1 MAMYV
6 KLFERMLRS
15 SVWAGQPLHVRVA
28 WVGLLLL
35 ARPGY
40 LEDGTRVGI
49 VYGTRLALARA
60 LDMDPEQ
67 FSEALDLLMSPDPDS
82 TSPEWDGRRVIE
94 VAKNTYAIPQYW
106 KYREMRDGEME
117 REEARLRMRARR
129 AAERA
134 DANTSEKGSGTS
146 VDVRER
152 SDCSETF
159 ADVRDCSE
167 VFGDVRESSRCSE
180 MFHDVP
186 DVRHAEAEAEAEA
199 EAYTCIGGQHGLASE
214 TWVEDTKTYPP
225 PFHRE
230 TPDEKPTL
238 TWHCKGKPDTWVLWP
253 SAVKRLEALY
263 AGMDVQA
270 VIQRLYRWH
279 LANPNRRKTARGMPR
294 FIIGALNRE
303 QSGEFARER
312 RPKPSAARPGVNWRE
327 ELPPEK
333 RRCTVCGGMGI
344 VAVIDEDGVEGTAA
358 CPHCEVGAMAHERD
372 GVRLASPSDKVLRGG
387 LV

>member
-1 MAMYV
+1 MYV

-60 LDMDPEQ
+60 LDMEPEK
-67 FSEALDLLMSPDPDS
+67 FSAALDVLLSPDPES
-82 TSPEWDGRRVIE
+82 TSPEFDGRRVIE
-94 VAKNTYAIPQYW
+94 VARNTYAIPQYW
-106 KYREMRDGEME
+106 KYRELRDAEAE

-134 DANTSEKGSGTS
+134 EGNPCEKRSDGSSTFVDVRECSQTFG
-146 VDVRER
+146 DVRER
-152 SDCSETF
+152 SGCSHTF
-159 ADVRDCSE
+159 ANVSTVRQ
-167 VFGDVRESSRCSE
+167 
-180 MFHDVP
+180 
-186 DVRHAEAEAEAEA
+186 AEAEA

-214 TWVEDTKTYPP
+214 TWVEDRKTYPP

-230 TPDEKPTL
+230 TPEEKPTL

-253 SAVKRLEALY
+253 SAVKRLKALY
-263 AGMDVQA
+263 PGTDVEA
-270 VIQRLYRWH
+270 VMQRLYRWH

-294 FIIGALNRE
+294 FIVGALNRE
-303 QSGEFARER
+303 QSGDFARER
-312 RPKPSAARPGVNWRE
+312 KPKPPPGRPGTNWRD

-344 VAVIDEDGVEGTAA
+344 LAIIDEDGTEGTAA

-372 GVRLASPSDKVLRGG
+372 GLRMASPSDKVLRGG
-387 LV
+387 RL

>member
-1 MAMYV
+1 MYV

-60 LDMDPEQ
+60 LDMEPEQ
-67 FSEALDLLMSPDPDS
+67 FSQALDVLLSPDPES
-82 TSPEWDGRRVIE
+82 TSPDFDGRRVIE
-94 VAKNTYAIPQYW
+94 VARNTYAIPQYW
-106 KYREMRDGEME
+106 KYRELRDAEAE

-129 AAERA
+129 AGQRA
-134 DANTSEKGSGTS
+134 NMSGNVRAGSECSKTFGN
-146 VDVRER
+146 VREC
-152 SDCSETF
+152 SDAFGNVREGSMCS
-159 ADVRDCSE
+159 SK
-167 VFGDVRESSRCSE
+167 FGDVS
-180 MFHDVP
+180 
-186 DVRHAEAEAEAEA
+186 DVRQAEAEAEA
-199 EAYTCIGGQHGLASE
+199 EAYISIGGQHGLAAE
-214 TWVEDTKTYPP
+214 TSAEDTKAYPP
-225 PFHRE
+225 PFQRE
-230 TPDEKPTL
+230 TPDEKPVL

-253 SAVKRLEALY
+253 SAVRRLEALY
-263 AGMDVQA
+263 PGMDVEG

-294 FIIGALNRE
+294 FLIGALNRE
-303 QSGEFARER
+303 QSSGCARER
-312 RPKPSAARPGVNWRE
+312 KPKPSAARPGVNWRE

-333 RRCTVCGGMGI
+333 RMCTACGGMGI
-344 VAVIDEDGVEGTAA
+344 LAVIDEDGMEATAA
-358 CPHCEVGAMAHERD
+358 CPHCEVGAMAHKRD
-372 GVRLASPSDKVLRGG
+372 GLRLASPNDKVLRGG